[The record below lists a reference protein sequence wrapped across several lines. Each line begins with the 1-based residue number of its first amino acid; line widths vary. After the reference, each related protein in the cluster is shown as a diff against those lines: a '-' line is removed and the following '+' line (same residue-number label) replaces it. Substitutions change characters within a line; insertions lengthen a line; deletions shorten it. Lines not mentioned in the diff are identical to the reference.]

1 VHLDVLGG
9 WVLQEVQDGGGGV
22 EKGTQQHREN
32 LPGNIV
38 EGQLTFIEDGAWCNQ
53 SAMCIVQSAS
63 NVLDASSVH
72 L

>member
-9 WVLQEVQDGGGGV
+9 WVLQEGQDGGG
-22 EKGTQQHREN
+22 EGTQQHREN

-38 EGQLTFIEDGAWCNQ
+38 EEQLTFIEDGAWCNQ
-53 SAMCIVQSAS
+53 SAMCIVHSAS
-63 NVLDASSVH
+63 SVLDASSVH